1 MKTNVERIEQYV
13 RCLLESWAL
22 SEEGDERVV
31 WLTLHDLL
39 MAVSRFEL
47 MSDAEKDM
55 TTKLCKKLQYHF
67 ETKFNLKDRKRKTKK
82 ENFPPNPL
90 IKEKEIKEKE
100 QKHTHTVCDAK
111 SDFRKLCFSYAQ
123 QYDSQR
129 LADFYNYWSEED
141 ESGRMLWQTKRF
153 WNIENRLKRWMN
165 NANTASDTA
174 AAIRLKKVQKQQTKE
189 AAAVSDL
196 QQQAQQRQQADNQL
210 EREIAERKAGAVSY
224 EEWQAMKKKEAAE

>member
-1 MKTNVERIEQYV
+1 MKTDMEKIEQYV

-47 MSDAEKDM
+47 MSDAEKEM

-82 ENFPPNPL
+82 E
-90 IKEKEIKEKE
+90 KE
-100 QKHTHTVCDAK
+100 QKHTHTICDAK
-111 SDFRKLCFSYAQ
+111 SDFYKLCFSYAQ
-123 QYDSQR
+123 QYDNQR

-174 AAIRLKKVQKQQTKE
+174 AAIRLKKVQKQQNKQ
-189 AAAVSDL
+189 AAAVAD
-196 QQQAQQRQQADNQL
+196 QQQAQEREQANEQL
-210 EREIAERKAGAVSY
+210 EREIAERKARAVTHA
-224 EEWQAMKKKEAAE
+224 EWLAMKAREESEV